1 MAIMT
6 DESYMKRALSLA
18 RKGKRWTSPNPMVG
32 CVVVKEGRI
41 IGEGYHK
48 RFGENHAEINAINSA
63 SESLEGS
70 TFYVS
75 LEPCSHYGK
84 TPPCVDRIIDSGAA
98 CVIAGVLDPNPSV
111 SGRGIKKLKNHGIE
125 TRVGVLE
132 EECRDLNE
140 KFFTF
145 MTTKIPFVTLKYAQT
160 IDGRIA
166 SATGHSQWISSK
178 ASRRFA
184 HALRAEHDAVLVGVD
199 TVIRDDPELTVRLAR
214 GRNPVRVIVDSTL
227 RIPEDV
233 TVLQNQRK
241 ATTLIAVTPQSSQK
255 KRLHFRERGIETI
268 VIDEDGAGRV
278 DLRKLLIA
286 LGEKGLSSVLV
297 EGGSNIITSFVKEG
311 LPDRIVIITAPKILG
326 RGIEAV
332 GDLGIQTVDESIRL
346 SVKRIMKKGDDIV
359 ADLRLMAP

>member
-1 MAIMT
+1 MT

-18 RKGKRWTSPNPMVG
+18 RRGKGWTSPNPMVG
-32 CVVVKEGRI
+32 CVVVKDGEI

-63 SESLEGS
+63 TKSLEGS
-70 TFYVS
+70 TFYVT

-84 TPPCVDRIIDSGAA
+84 TPPCVDRIIESKAA
-98 CVIAGVLDPNPSV
+98 CVIAGVLDPNPAV
-111 SGRGIKKLKNHGIE
+111 TGRGIEKLKNHGIE

-140 KFFTF
+140 TFFTF
-145 MTTKIPFVTLKYAQT
+145 METKLPFVTLKYAQT

-199 TVIRDDPELTVRLAR
+199 TVIQDDPELTVRLAR
-214 GRNPVRVIVDSTL
+214 GKNPVRIIIDSTL
-227 RIPEDV
+227 RIPENA
-233 TVLQNQRK
+233 TVLQNQKK
-241 ATTLIAVTPQSSQK
+241 ATTLIAVTLQSSEK
-255 KRLHFRERGIETI
+255 KRSYFNERGIETL
-268 VIDEDGAGRV
+268 VIDKDGAGRV
-278 DLRKLLIA
+278 DLGKLLIA
-286 LGEKGLSSVLV
+286 MGKRGISSVLV
-297 EGGSNIITSFVKEG
+297 EGGAQIITSFVRER

-326 RGIEAV
+326 RGIEAI
-332 GDLGIQTVDESIRL
+332 GDLGIQRVDDSIRL
-346 SVKRIMKKGDDIV
+346 SVKRIMKKGDDII
-359 ADLRLMAP
+359 ADLRITK